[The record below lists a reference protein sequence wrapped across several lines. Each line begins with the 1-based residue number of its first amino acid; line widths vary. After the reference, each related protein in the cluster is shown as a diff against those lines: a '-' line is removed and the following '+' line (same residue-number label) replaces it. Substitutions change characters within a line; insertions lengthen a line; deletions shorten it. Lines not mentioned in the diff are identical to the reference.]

1 MGNTY
6 TRYLTTNKDWYVYKR
21 RIDTD
26 GYDTDGP
33 LQTWKNI
40 SKETAL
46 KRFKHEMYA
55 YSMQKYNY
63 DINTKAIYLYYGST
77 RIVRIGIMNNQLVSE
92 SDQDLQLFLESPEE
106 LAPGRAPYLQNSF
119 LKKWF
124 RNYARLN
131 VNSVGWVLN
140 KIDNTF

>member
-6 TRYLTTNKDWYVYKR
+6 AYITTEKHWYVYKR

-26 GYDTDGP
+26 GYEKQP

-55 YSMQKYNY
+55 YSMQKYDY
-63 DINTKAIYLYYGST
+63 DNNTKAIYLYYGST
-77 RIVRIGIMNNQLVSE
+77 RVVRIGIMNNQLVSE
-92 SDQDLQLFLESPEE
+92 SDHNLQPFLEAQEE
-106 LAPGRAPYLQNSF
+106 LSPGRSPYLLNQF
-119 LKKWF
+119 QKKWF

-131 VNSVGWVLN
+131 VNSVGWVLLKEN
-140 KIDNTF
+140 NNIH